1 MNKTSRTNKAIL
13 LADRIETERRGIGE
27 LSFDRLTS
35 PELIESM
42 QNIEQMINEY
52 TLLVYVGRKAQPS
65 GRHDDDRKQF
75 RHP

>member
-13 LADRIETERRGIGE
+13 LADRIEKERRGIGE

-35 PELIESM
+35 PELIERM

-52 TLLVYVGRKAQPS
+52 TLLVYAGRKSQPS
-65 GRHDDDRKQF
+65 GRNDNDREPP
-75 RHP
+75 RR